1 MRSIPGCASALFAG
15 VLALSGVARAQ
26 SAADCAALATLPVQ
40 STTIT
45 GTALV
50 LGTAL
55 TPEYCRVLGH
65 VDTEIN
71 FELRLPT
78 AWNGKFLFG
87 GEGGLAGQISDQTG
101 LQAGG
106 EGGLQR
112 GYAVAFS
119 DTGHKGVPPPGATSP
134 VYDGSWAWQNPER
147 QVNWAH
153 RSTHVVSVAAK
164 AIVTA
169 YYRQAPLF
177 SYFSGCSGGGRQA
190 AMTAQRYANDFD
202 GILSGAPFL
211 SVTGQAMGWNWAMQA
226 LAQNPIAPSKLVLL
240 APAVRAACDAN
251 DGLVDGL
258 VSDPRRCKFDP
269 WTLACGSTE
278 GPNCLTA
285 RELDSVLKIY
295 RGPSTSSGE
304 RLFPG
309 FVPGAEDT
317 QWPRAL
323 VHTVTGGPGELGAL
337 LPDQIIRYFALGP
350 DFDSMT
356 FEFDVHPA
364 ALAAAAE
371 LLDVKPDLSAFRAA
385 GGKMLMY
392 HGWND
397 PRLTPWL
404 SIQYRDAVI
413 HNIGGGPERT
423 DEFFRLFMA
432 PEMGHCG
439 GGPGPNSFDALTA
452 LELWVEHGI
461 APTRL
466 IATHQ
471 TSTGT
476 VDRSRPLC
484 VYPKVATYDGS
495 GSIDDASNFVCEDL
509 GLVKGGVERGG
520 LRPGIP

>member
-1 MRSIPGCASALFAG
+1 MRLSHLLAVG
-15 VLALSGVARAQ
+15 VL
-26 SAADCAALATLPVQ
+26 SAVLAPVPSWAAGSVDCAALASLVVP

-45 GTALV
+45 GTTLV
-50 LGTAL
+50 PSTA
-55 TPEYCRVLGH
+55 TAPEYCRVLGH

-78 AWNGKFLFG
+78 AWNGNFLFG

-106 EGGLQR
+106 WNGLRR
-112 GYAVAFS
+112 GYAVVFS
-119 DTGHKGVPPPGATSP
+119 DTGHQGVPPPGATSP

-147 QVNWAH
+147 QINWAH
-153 RSTHVVSVAAK
+153 RSTHVVSIAAK
-164 AIVTA
+164 AIIA
-169 YYRQAPLF
+169 EYYGQSARY

-190 AMTAQRYANDFD
+190 TMTAQRYPTDFD

-226 LAQNPIAPSKLVLL
+226 LAENPISPSKLPVL
-240 APAVRAACDAN
+240 ASAVTEACDAS

-269 WTLACGSTE
+269 RELACDSAD
-278 GPNCLTA
+278 GPDCLTQ

-295 RGPSTSSGE
+295 RGPSTSDGE

-309 FVPGAEDT
+309 FVPGEEDT

-323 VHTVTGGPGELGAL
+323 VHTTNGGPGELGAL
-337 LPDQIIRYFALGP
+337 LPDQILRYFVFGP

-356 FEFDVHPA
+356 FDFDTDPA
-364 ALAAAAE
+364 ALADAAD
-371 LLDVKPDLSAFRAA
+371 LLDVKPDLSAFREA

-413 HNIGGGPERT
+413 HEVGGGPERT
-423 DEFFRLFMA
+423 DEFFRLFVA
-432 PEMGHCG
+432 PGMGHCA
-439 GGPGPNSFDALTA
+439 GGPGPNTFDALTA
-452 LELWVEHGI
+452 LERWVEQGI

-466 IATHQ
+466 IATHP

-484 VYPKVATYDGS
+484 VYPQVAVYDGS
-495 GSIDDASNFVCEDL
+495 GSIDDASNFVCRDR
-509 GLVKGGVERGG
+509 GLVKGGIEHGG
-520 LRPGIP
+520 LRRGIGE